1 MRFFLL
7 FLPILLASCGQK
19 PAETAKEKAK
29 ESPRLPKITHFYANA
44 AAVPKGGSVTLC
56 YGTEDVDSVTLTP
69 SAESGL
75 RPSFNRCVSEI
86 VQKDTVFTLKVRGS
100 GGETEA
106 KVTVKIGAPTPSDAG
121 ERMMIDS
128 FVVVGNTPVA
138 PGAPVQLCYTTHG
151 ATSVS
156 VLPAA
161 GAPLQPGKNQCFT
174 VHPPRSTNY
183 VLTAKAADGAVD
195 RMQVAVPVH

>member
-1 MRFFLL
+1 MRFFL
-7 FLPILLASCGQK
+7 FLLPLLLASCGQK
-19 PAETAKEKAK
+19 SPEAGKETAKTAPKL
-29 ESPRLPKITHFYANA
+29 PRITHFYANA

-56 YGTEDVDSVTLTP
+56 YGTEDVDSVTLSP
-69 SAESGL
+69 SAEPDL
-75 RPSFNRCVSEI
+75 RPSFNRCVSET

-106 KVTVKIGAPTPSDAG
+106 KVTVKIGASAPPEAG

-138 PGAPVQLCYTTHG
+138 PGAPVQLCFTTHG

-156 VLPAA
+156 VLPSA
-161 GAPLQPGKNQCFT
+161 GADLQPGRNQCFT
-174 VHPPRSTNY
+174 VRPSRSTNY
-183 VLTAKAADGAVD
+183 VLTARAGDGAVD
-195 RMQVAVPVH
+195 RMQVSVPVH